1 MLKALASLTIRYKI
15 TLLMVIISVLV
26 LSASAFFLY
35 RSQVQGIEFSAEES
49 ARSKATVVAASLVTS
64 LLFHDQSTATDALK
78 LLVENSSVVCALVQS
93 RDGSVFARY
102 GICSFN
108 SFELQGEGRPQA
120 FDAPLIVRE
129 KILDRGDVIGELV
142 VESAIDLL
150 TLQRQSSLEILLF
163 SILFG
168 VLLSAALA
176 QLLQS
181 IITEPLMRMVRL
193 VNNVSLSGDYNQK
206 IRVDSEDEVG
216 VLARGFNHLL
226 EEVRSREKR
235 LKEHGEHLQKIVD
248 KRTEQLYEKAH
259 FDELTKLPNRY
270 LFQDRLEHAIVS
282 CQRHEGNLALLFMDL
297 DRFKTIN
304 DSLGHDVGDE
314 LLRAV
319 AVRLSEVARAV
330 DTVARLGG
338 DEFVFLLED
347 IHHPEDAAR
356 IAQRIIKSFETPF
369 DLKSNSLHMSTSI
382 GISVYP
388 DDGESAQALLKNADV
403 SMYHSK
409 QKGAGFYSFYIEEMN
424 ESSFERLAV
433 ENHLHAAL
441 EREEFSLVF
450 QPQVHLPEREV
461 ERAEA
466 LLRWNNPDLGQVSPS
481 VFIAVAEEIGLI
493 NRIGLWVIT
502 EACRQLGEWEREGI
516 RSISLAINISAS
528 QLLESGL
535 MAHIESE
542 AARHGVSLDRLELEI
557 TEDVFLDHSE
567 QVLNVLAQLQSV
579 GIKIAIDDFG
589 TGYSSLRYLNNL
601 PVDCLKLDGMF
612 VKDLHENDASRGI
625 VSSTIILAH
634 SLNMKLVAECVETQ
648 EQLDFLQKQGCDLVQ
663 GYFLHKPLSADQF
676 RELILAL
683 R

>member
-1 MLKALASLTIRYKI
+1 MLKTLASLTIRYKI

-35 RSQVQGIEFSAEES
+35 RSQVQGIEFAAEES

-64 LLFHDQSTATDALK
+64 LLFHDQSTATDTLK
-78 LLVENSSVVCALVQS
+78 LLVENSSVVCALVQN

-102 GICSFN
+102 GSCSSN
-108 SFELQGEGRPQA
+108 SFAEHSEGRQQTN
-120 FDAPLIVRE
+120 DAPLIVRE
-129 KILDRGDVIGELV
+129 KILDRGDVIGQLM
-142 VESAIDLL
+142 VESSIDLL

-176 QLLQS
+176 QVLQS
-181 IITEPLMRMVRL
+181 IITEPLIRMVRL

-206 IRVDSEDEVG
+206 IRVDAEDEVG

-226 EEVRSREKR
+226 DEVRIREQR
-235 LKEHGEHLQKIVD
+235 LKEHGEHLQQIVD

-319 AVRLSEVARAV
+319 AERLSEVARAV

-347 IHHPEDAAR
+347 IQHPEDAAR
-356 IAQRIIKSFETPF
+356 IAQRIIKTFETPF

-388 DDGESAQALLKNADV
+388 DDGENAQALLKNADV

-424 ESSFERLAV
+424 ESCFERLAI
-433 ENHLHAAL
+433 ENHLHTAL

-466 LLRWNNPDLGQVSPS
+466 LLRWNNPELGQVSPS

-516 RSISLAINISAS
+516 TSISLAINISAS
-528 QLLESGL
+528 QLLETGL

-542 AARHGVSLDRLELEI
+542 AARHGVPLDRLELEI

-567 QVLNVLAQLQSV
+567 QVLSVLSQLQSV

-648 EQLDFLQKQGCDLVQ
+648 AQLDFLQEQGCDLVQ
-663 GYFLHKPLSADQF
+663 GYFLHKPLPAAQF
-676 RELILAL
+676 RDLLL
-683 R
+683 TLK

>member
-35 RSQVQGIEFSAEES
+35 RSQIQSIEFAAEES
-49 ARSKATVVAASLVTS
+49 ARSKAKVVAASLVTS
-64 LLFHDQSTATDALK
+64 LLFHDQKTAAEALK
-78 LLVENSSVVCALVQS
+78 LLVENSSVVCAVLQDS
-93 RDGSVFARY
+93 NLKVFARY
-102 GICSFN
+102 GYCSV
-108 SFELQGEGRPQA
+108 SHIEQQREIRPQA
-120 FDAPLIVRE
+120 IDAPIVVRE
-129 KILDRGDVIGELV
+129 RILDRGDVIGELV
-142 VESAIDLL
+142 VESAVDLL
-150 TLQRQSSLEILLF
+150 ILQRQSSLEILLF

-176 QLLQS
+176 QVLQN

-193 VNNVSLSGDYNQK
+193 VNNVSLSGNYDQK
-206 IRVDSEDEVG
+206 IRVDAEDEVG

-235 LKEHGEHLQKIVD
+235 LKEHGEHLQQIVD

-270 LFQDRLEHAIVS
+270 LLQDRLEHAIVS
-282 CQRHEGNLALLFMDL
+282 CQRHQSNLALLFMDL
-297 DRFKTIN
+297 DRFKTVN

-314 LLRAV
+314 LLRSV
-319 AVRLSEVARAV
+319 AERLSDVARAV

-347 IHHPEDAAR
+347 IQHPEDAAR
-356 IAQRIIKSFETPF
+356 IAQRIIRTFEIPF

-382 GISVYP
+382 GISVFP
-388 DDGESAQALLKNADV
+388 DDGETAQALLKNADV

-409 QKGAGFYSFYIEEMN
+409 QKGAGRYSFYIEEMN
-424 ESSFERLAV
+424 ESSYERLAI
-433 ENHLHAAL
+433 ENHLHSAI
-441 EREEFSLVF
+441 ERDEFSLVF
-450 QPQVHLPEREV
+450 QPQVHLPDGKV

-466 LLRWNNPDLGQVSPS
+466 LLRWNNPKLGQVSPA

-493 NRIGLWVIT
+493 NRIGLWVIS
-502 EACRQLGEWEREGI
+502 EACRQLGEWQRDGMA
-516 RSISLAINISAS
+516 SMSLAVNVSAS
-528 QLLESGL
+528 QLLETGL
-535 MAHIESE
+535 IAHIKAE
-542 AARHGVSLDRLELEI
+542 AARHDVSLDRLELEI

-567 QVLNVLAQLQSV
+567 QVLNVLSQLQSL

-612 VKDLHENDASRGI
+612 VRDLHENDASRGI

-648 EQLDFLQKQGCDLVQ
+648 EQLDFLREQGCDLVQ
-663 GYFLHKPLSADQF
+663 GYFLYRPLSAKQF
-676 RELILAL
+676 REVLLTL
-683 R
+683 K